1 MMPTRS
7 VFAVL
12 LLLFS
17 FAGCTAFGPSFEP
30 GNALHVHLKDASADG
45 ARQSYPVTVRI
56 APYTDGR
63 DGVDS
68 RQVGIATVRIMGFI
82 GKELMLDREVASLV
96 GDVMRQQLAQ
106 AGLQV
111 ADAEAKNAQFQLAG
125 SIKALSV
132 DVKDRD
138 YLNIVIESTLTEVA
152 SGKVIWSGVVAE
164 IRDRYAGVSGNNKE
178 DVANYLHDGLQAV
191 AAKTSESL
199 LSVLM
204 SARSDLFGLNPV
216 AKPLQGVTVYSNS
229 IPASVPPVAVPAP
242 VTSKTGVLI
251 VVSVPARARL
261 YIDDVYYGL
270 TPLRIDLAPGIYPV
284 RLEMEGYK
292 PFNEKVSVRNED
304 HTELEMKLRK

>member
-17 FAGCTAFGPSFEP
+17 FAGCTAFGPSFDP
-30 GNALHVHLKDASADG
+30 GNALHVRLKDAPTDG

-56 APYTDGR
+56 APYTDSR

-82 GKELMLDREVASLV
+82 GKELKLDREVASLV

-106 AGLQV
+106 TGLRV
-111 ADAEAKNAQFQLAG
+111 VGAEVKNAQFQLAG

-152 SGKVIWSGVVAE
+152 SGKVIWSGAVAE
-164 IRDRYAGVSGNNKE
+164 KRDRYAGATGNSKG
-178 DVANYLHDGLQAV
+178 DVANYLRDGLQTV
-191 AAKTSESL
+191 ATKTSESM

-204 SARSDLFGLNPV
+204 SAKPDLFGLNAAIKPV
-216 AKPLQGVTVYSNS
+216 QGVTVYSGAM
-229 IPASVPPVAVPAP
+229 PAPSPVQIAAPALGKLGTLLVGTVPP
-242 VTSKTGVLI
+242 
-251 VVSVPARARL
+251 RARL

-270 TPLRIDLAPGIYPV
+270 TPLRIDLAPGIYSV
-284 RLEMEGYK
+284 RMELEGYQSAA
-292 PFNEKVSVRNED
+292 EKVSVRSED